1 MTRWGREAERERN
14 DNPFDG
20 HNAARHRKAH
30 QTRNTANRPP
40 LVSLSSLASPRLAS
54 SLYPCAHLSPRLTP
68 SPSLENLEAANLP
81 PVICKPPPPSPR
93 ASHKLTELYYAD
105 PLVPLCP
112 PISLPPPP
120 PPSSYK
126 STIFPLAYK
135 PLQLAGIF
143 VSLFSPP
150 SSRLELLLFFLLFFF
165 EIMEE
170 GRFERGD
177 WFRYSRIYFKGASIL
192 SNRKLPISRILNN
205 RGKRDFS

>member
-1 MTRWGREAERERN
+1 MIIHSTVITQRATVKLTRQEI
-14 DNPFDG
+14 
-20 HNAARHRKAH
+20 
-30 QTRNTANRPP
+30 RPTDHPSFRSP
-40 LVSLSSLASPRLAS
+40 LLHRLAS
-54 SLYPCAHLSPRLTP
+54 SRPSIPAPIFLLDSPP

-150 SSRLELLLFFLLFFF
+150 SSRLELFLLSSFFFF

>member
-1 MTRWGREAERERN
+1 MIIHSTVITQRATVKLTRQEIRPTDHPSFRS
-14 DNPFDG
+14 PLL
-20 HNAARHRKAH
+20 HR
-30 QTRNTANRPP
+30 
-40 LVSLSSLASPRLAS
+40 LASPRPSIPAPIFL
-54 SLYPCAHLSPRLTP
+54 LDSPP

-150 SSRLELLLFFLLFFF
+150 SSRTFPSFFF
-165 EIMEE
+165 FFSKSWKREDSKGETGFVIR
-170 GRFERGD
+170 GFILRERAS
-177 WFRYSRIYFKGASIL
+177 FRIENCLSRES
-192 SNRKLPISRILNN
+192 
-205 RGKRDFS
+205 